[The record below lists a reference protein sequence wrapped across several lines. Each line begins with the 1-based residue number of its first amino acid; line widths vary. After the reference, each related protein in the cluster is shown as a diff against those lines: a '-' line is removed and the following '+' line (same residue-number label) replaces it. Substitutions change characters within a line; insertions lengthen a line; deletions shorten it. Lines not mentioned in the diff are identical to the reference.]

1 MLRTQTVKAA
11 EIKAN
16 GRLLAPNDTE
26 IRDLVHDIGHN
37 GLITPLLVDE
47 DMNLIDGF
55 RRLTAMLA
63 LDREEVAVVVSD
75 SYEDSLSYLRARV
88 VGDPFHKGFD
98 GRRIWELHKALT
110 RQREEFTEKSRGQ
123 RPDSKNRAKTLSD
136 ILPELPE
143 RKNKTRAAL
152 SYITQRSE
160 HWIQSALFFYSRA
173 EGLVPVEEKWQPLIQ
188 ELVEKMD
195 AGLNPYTATSEWNRA
210 HGLVRTTT
218 TKSQQLLVLNS
229 ATHSMSGIVQSLA
242 EIGVVHDG
250 ITKEQ
255 AAKYAAELRKIRT
268 ALFQTIRKLE
278 ERTQR

>member
-26 IRDLVHDIGHN
+26 IRDLVHNIGHN
-37 GLITPLLVDE
+37 GLIIPILVDE

-63 LDREEVAVVVSD
+63 LDREEIPVTVSET
-75 SYEDSLSYLRARV
+75 YEDSLSYLRARV
-88 VGDPFHKGFD
+88 GDPLQREYD

-123 RPDSKNRAKTLSD
+123 RPDRKNKTKTLRD

-173 EGLVPVEEKWQPLIQ
+173 EGLVSVEEKWQPLVQ
-188 ELVEKMD
+188 ELVQKMD
-195 AGLNPYTATSEWNRA
+195 AGLNPYSATGEWNKA